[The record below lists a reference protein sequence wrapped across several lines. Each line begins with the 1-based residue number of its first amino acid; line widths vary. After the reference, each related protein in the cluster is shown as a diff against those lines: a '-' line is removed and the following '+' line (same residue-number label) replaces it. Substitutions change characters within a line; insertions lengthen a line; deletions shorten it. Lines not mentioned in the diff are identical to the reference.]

1 MSRGNILEFIKK
13 EPILTVATV
22 LAIISCF
29 FVTPGREYL
38 SYINWRTLILLFCL
52 MAVVAGFAKA
62 GVFRYISRKLS
73 QRMKDTR
80 RLSVGF
86 MLLCFLLSMFVTN
99 DVALVTVVP
108 LTLLTMMGCSE
119 KAKIQTLV
127 QETIAANLGSMLTPF
142 GNPQNLYLSSYYGIG
157 MGEFLRLMLP
167 YTGVALVILLL
178 QTLISPK
185 EGLGGRAREAG
196 IPEGRASEAGVPE
209 GRVKEAGNPGGA
221 SEAGIQEERAKGAE
235 VPEGKKREAGI
246 PEGRV
251 KEAAISE
258 REAREAGVLEGRV
271 KEAGIPERGAR
282 EAGIPEERAKGAVTP
297 GGASEAGIQEERA
310 KGAEAPE
317 GKNREAASLYESGE
331 NLTGKDEMYE
341 EALREKL
348 LRSKGRLVSILLYG
362 ILFIVSMFSVARILD
377 YRILFGII
385 LITILV
391 YDRSVLRNVNYTLLL
406 TFVSFFVLIGN
417 LGAMTQI
424 QAALTQMIEGREL
437 LTAILSSQI
446 ISNVPAAVLLSGF
459 TDQGKALIVG
469 TDLGGLGTL
478 IASMASIIT
487 FQLYSLESGAKKGKY
502 LLTFTLW
509 NVIDLVIL
517 GTVAYCMMR

>member
-1 MSRGNILEFIKK
+1 M
-13 EPILTVATV
+13 ATV

-142 GNPQNLYLSSYYGIG
+142 GNPQNLYLTSYYGIG

-185 EGLGGRAREAG
+185 EGLGG
-196 IPEGRASEAGVPE
+196 
-209 GRVKEAGNPGGA
+209 KA
-221 SEAGIQEERAKGAE
+221 SEAGIPEERAKGAE
-235 VPEGKKREAGI
+235 TPEGEAREAAIPERGASEAEIPEGRAKGAGTPEREAREAGI

-251 KEAAISE
+251 KEAAI
-258 REAREAGVLEGRV
+258 
-271 KEAGIPERGAR
+271 
-282 EAGIPEERAKGAVTP
+282 
-297 GGASEAGIQEERA
+297 
-310 KGAEAPE
+310 PE

>member
-1 MSRGNILEFIKK
+1 M
-13 EPILTVATV
+13 ATV

-80 RLSVGF
+80 RLGVGF

-142 GNPQNLYLSSYYGIG
+142 GNPQNLYLTSYYGIG

-196 IPEGRASEAGVPE
+196 IPEGREKEAGIPGGRVREAGIPEGRAKEAGIPERGASDDGVPE
-209 GRVKEAGNPGGA
+209 GRVKEA
-221 SEAGIQEERAKGAE
+221 
-235 VPEGKKREAGI
+235 
-246 PEGRV
+246 
-251 KEAAISE
+251 AI
-258 REAREAGVLEGRV
+258 
-271 KEAGIPERGAR
+271 
-282 EAGIPEERAKGAVTP
+282 
-297 GGASEAGIQEERA
+297 
-310 KGAEAPE
+310 PE

-331 NLTGKDEMYE
+331 NLTGRDEMYE

-391 YDRSVLRNVNYTLLL
+391 YDRSVLCHVNYTLLL

-517 GTVAYCMMR
+517 GAVAYCMMR

>member
-1 MSRGNILEFIKK
+1 M
-13 EPILTVATV
+13 ATV

-108 LTLLTMMGCSE
+108 LTLLTMMECSE

-142 GNPQNLYLSSYYGIG
+142 GNPQNLYLTSYYGIG

-185 EGLGGRAREAG
+185 EGLGGRAREDGTPEGGASEAG
-196 IPEGRASEAGVPE
+196 IPEGRA
-209 GRVKEAGNPGGA
+209 KEA
-221 SEAGIQEERAKGAE
+221 I
-235 VPEGKKREAGI
+235 
-246 PEGRV
+246 
-251 KEAAISE
+251 
-258 REAREAGVLEGRV
+258 
-271 KEAGIPERGAR
+271 
-282 EAGIPEERAKGAVTP
+282 TP

-310 KGAEAPE
+310 KAAETSE

-331 NLTGKDEMYE
+331 NLTWKDEMYE

-391 YDRSVLRNVNYTLLL
+391 YDRSVLCNVNYTLLL

-517 GTVAYCMMR
+517 GAVAYCMMR

>member
-142 GNPQNLYLSSYYGIG
+142 GNPQNLYLTSYYGIG

-196 IPEGRASEAGVPE
+196 TPE
-209 GRVKEAGNPGGA
+209 GGA
-221 SEAGIQEERAKGAE
+221 SEAGVLEGRAKEAGIPEREARE
-235 VPEGKKREAGI
+235 AGIPEGRAKEAAISEREAREAGI

-251 KEAAISE
+251 KEAAI
-258 REAREAGVLEGRV
+258 
-271 KEAGIPERGAR
+271 
-282 EAGIPEERAKGAVTP
+282 
-297 GGASEAGIQEERA
+297 
-310 KGAEAPE
+310 PE

-391 YDRSVLRNVNYTLLL
+391 YDRSVLCNVNYTLLL

-469 TDLGGLGTL
+469 TNLGGLGTL

>member
-1 MSRGNILEFIKK
+1 M
-13 EPILTVATV
+13 ATV

-142 GNPQNLYLSSYYGIG
+142 GNPQNLYLTSYYGIG

-196 IPEGRASEAGVPE
+196 TPEE
-209 GRVKEAGNPGGA
+209 GA
-221 SEAGIQEERAKGAE
+221 S
-235 VPEGKKREAGI
+235 
-246 PEGRV
+246 
-251 KEAAISE
+251 
-258 REAREAGVLEGRV
+258 EAGVLEGRV
-271 KEAGIPERGAR
+271 KEAGIPERGA
-282 EAGIPEERAKGAVTP
+282 
-297 GGASEAGIQEERA
+297 SEAGIQEERV
-310 KGAEAPE
+310 KEAAIPE

-417 LGAMTQI
+417 LGAITQI

>member
-1 MSRGNILEFIKK
+1 M
-13 EPILTVATV
+13 ATV

-86 MLLCFLLSMFVTN
+86 MLLCILLSMFVTN

-142 GNPQNLYLSSYYGIG
+142 GNPQNLYLTSYYGIG

-185 EGLGGRAREAG
+185 EGLGG
-196 IPEGRASEAGVPE
+196 
-209 GRVKEAGNPGGA
+209 K
-221 SEAGIQEERAKGAE
+221 
-235 VPEGKKREAGI
+235 
-246 PEGRV
+246 
-251 KEAAISE
+251 
-258 REAREAGVLEGRV
+258 
-271 KEAGIPERGAR
+271 AR
-282 EAGIPEERAKGAVTP
+282 EAGIPEERAKGAETP
-297 GGASEAGIQEERA
+297 EGEAREAAIPERGASEAEIPEGRA
-310 KGAEAPE
+310 KGAGTPEREAREAGIPERGASEAEIPEGRAKGAGTPEREARDAGIPEGRVKEAAIPE

>member
-142 GNPQNLYLSSYYGIG
+142 GNPQNLYLTSYYGIG

-185 EGLGGRAREAG
+185 EGLGGRA
-196 IPEGRASEAGVPE
+196 S
-209 GRVKEAGNPGGA
+209 
-221 SEAGIQEERAKGAE
+221 
-235 VPEGKKREAGI
+235 EAGI

-251 KEAAISE
+251 KEAAI
-258 REAREAGVLEGRV
+258 
-271 KEAGIPERGAR
+271 
-282 EAGIPEERAKGAVTP
+282 
-297 GGASEAGIQEERA
+297 
-310 KGAEAPE
+310 PE

>member
-1 MSRGNILEFIKK
+1 M
-13 EPILTVATV
+13 ATV

-80 RLSVGF
+80 RLSAGF

-142 GNPQNLYLSSYYGIG
+142 GNPQNLYLTSYYGIG

-185 EGLGGRAREAG
+185 EGLGGKAREAG
-196 IPEGRASEAGVPE
+196 IPE
-209 GRVKEAGNPGGA
+209 
-221 SEAGIQEERAKGAE
+221 ERAKGAE
-235 VPEGKKREAGI
+235 TPEGGA
-246 PEGRV
+246 
-251 KEAAISE
+251 S
-258 REAREAGVLEGRV
+258 EAGVLEGRV
-271 KEAGIPERGAR
+271 KEAGIPERGAS
-282 EAGIPEERAKGAVTP
+282 EAGIPEGRAKGAVTP

-317 GKNREAASLYESGE
+317 GKNREAAPLYESGE

-391 YDRSVLRNVNYTLLL
+391 YDRSVLCNVNYTLLL

>member
-52 MAVVAGFAKA
+52 MAVVSGFAKA

-142 GNPQNLYLSSYYGIG
+142 GNPQNLYLTSYYGIG

-185 EGLGGRAREAG
+185 EGLGGKAREAGISERGASDAGVPEGRAKGAVIPEREAREAG
-196 IPEGRASEAGVPE
+196 IPEGRV
-209 GRVKEAGNPGGA
+209 
-221 SEAGIQEERAKGAE
+221 KGAGT
-235 VPEGKKREAGI
+235 PEREAREAGI

-251 KEAAISE
+251 KEAEI
-258 REAREAGVLEGRV
+258 
-271 KEAGIPERGAR
+271 
-282 EAGIPEERAKGAVTP
+282 
-297 GGASEAGIQEERA
+297 
-310 KGAEAPE
+310 PE

-424 QAALTQMIEGREL
+424 QAALTQMIDGREL

-502 LLTFTLW
+502 FLTFTLW

-517 GTVAYCMMR
+517 GAVAYCMMR

>member
-1 MSRGNILEFIKK
+1 M
-13 EPILTVATV
+13 ATV

-142 GNPQNLYLSSYYGIG
+142 GNPQNLYLTSYYGIG

-185 EGLGGRAREAG
+185 EGLGGKAREAG
-196 IPEGRASEAGVPE
+196 TPEGGASEAGVPE
-209 GRVKEAGNPGGA
+209 GRVKEAGIPERGA
-221 SEAGIQEERAKGAE
+221 SEAGTPEGGAREAGIPEGRAKGAGT
-235 VPEGKKREAGI
+235 PEREAREAGI

-251 KEAAISE
+251 KEAAI
-258 REAREAGVLEGRV
+258 
-271 KEAGIPERGAR
+271 
-282 EAGIPEERAKGAVTP
+282 
-297 GGASEAGIQEERA
+297 
-310 KGAEAPE
+310 PE

>member
-52 MAVVAGFAKA
+52 MAVVSGFAKA

-142 GNPQNLYLSSYYGIG
+142 GNPQNLYLTSYYGIG

-196 IPEGRASEAGVPE
+196 TPE
-209 GRVKEAGNPGGA
+209 GGA
-221 SEAGIQEERAKGAE
+221 S
-235 VPEGKKREAGI
+235 
-246 PEGRV
+246 
-251 KEAAISE
+251 
-258 REAREAGVLEGRV
+258 EAGVLEGRV
-271 KEAGIPERGAR
+271 KEAGIPERGAS
-282 EAGIPEERAKGAVTP
+282 EAGIPEGRAKGAVTP
-297 GGASEAGIQEERA
+297 GGASEAGIPEGRV
-310 KGAEAPE
+310 KEAAIPE

-391 YDRSVLRNVNYTLLL
+391 YDRSVLCNVNYTLLL

>member
-142 GNPQNLYLSSYYGIG
+142 GNPQNLYLTSYYGIG

-185 EGLGGRAREAG
+185 EGLGGKAREAGTPEGRVKGAGTPEREAREAG
-196 IPEGRASEAGVPE
+196 IPEGRA
-209 GRVKEAGNPGGA
+209 
-221 SEAGIQEERAKGAE
+221 KGAGT
-235 VPEGKKREAGI
+235 PEREAREAGI

-251 KEAAISE
+251 KEAEI
-258 REAREAGVLEGRV
+258 
-271 KEAGIPERGAR
+271 
-282 EAGIPEERAKGAVTP
+282 
-297 GGASEAGIQEERA
+297 
-310 KGAEAPE
+310 PE

-469 TDLGGLGTL
+469 TNLGGLGTL

-502 LLTFTLW
+502 FLTFTLW

-517 GTVAYCMMR
+517 GTLAYCMMR

>member
-1 MSRGNILEFIKK
+1 M
-13 EPILTVATV
+13 ATV

-142 GNPQNLYLSSYYGIG
+142 GNPQNLYLTSYYGIG

-196 IPEGRASEAGVPE
+196 T
-209 GRVKEAGNPGGA
+209 
-221 SEAGIQEERAKGAE
+221 
-235 VPEGKKREAGI
+235 

-251 KEAAISE
+251 KEAAIP
-258 REAREAGVLEGRV
+258 EG
-271 KEAGIPERGAR
+271 GAR
-282 EAGIPEERAKGAVTP
+282 EAGIPEERAKEAETPEGEAREAAIPERGAREAEIPEGRAKGAGTP
-297 GGASEAGIQEERA
+297 EREAREAGIPERGASEAAI
-310 KGAEAPE
+310 PE

-391 YDRSVLRNVNYTLLL
+391 YDRSVLCNVNYTLLL

-502 LLTFTLW
+502 FLTFTLW

-517 GTVAYCMMR
+517 GAVAYCMMR

>member
-1 MSRGNILEFIKK
+1 M
-13 EPILTVATV
+13 ATV

-29 FVTPGREYL
+29 FVIPGREYL

-196 IPEGRASEAGVPE
+196 IPEGRA
-209 GRVKEAGNPGGA
+209 
-221 SEAGIQEERAKGAE
+221 KGAGT
-235 VPEGKKREAGI
+235 PEREAREAGI

-251 KEAAISE
+251 KEAAI
-258 REAREAGVLEGRV
+258 
-271 KEAGIPERGAR
+271 
-282 EAGIPEERAKGAVTP
+282 
-297 GGASEAGIQEERA
+297 
-310 KGAEAPE
+310 PE

-502 LLTFTLW
+502 FLTFTLW

-517 GTVAYCMMR
+517 GAVAYCMMR

>member
-1 MSRGNILEFIKK
+1 M
-13 EPILTVATV
+13 ATV

-52 MAVVAGFAKA
+52 MAVVSGFAKA

-142 GNPQNLYLSSYYGIG
+142 GNPQNLYLTSYYGIG

-185 EGLGGRAREAG
+185 EGLGGKAREAGVLEGRAKEAGIPEGGASEAG
-196 IPEGRASEAGVPE
+196 IPEGRAKEAGISERGARDAGVPE
-209 GRVKEAGNPGGA
+209 GRVKEAA
-221 SEAGIQEERAKGAE
+221 
-235 VPEGKKREAGI
+235 
-246 PEGRV
+246 
-251 KEAAISE
+251 
-258 REAREAGVLEGRV
+258 
-271 KEAGIPERGAR
+271 IPERGAR
-282 EAGIPEERAKGAVTP
+282 EAGIPEGRAKGAVTT
-297 GGASEAGIQEERA
+297 
-310 KGAEAPE
+310 E
-317 GKNREAASLYESGE
+317 GKNREAASLYERGE
-331 NLTGKDEMYE
+331 NLTGRDEMYE

-517 GTVAYCMMR
+517 GAVAYCMMR

>member
-1 MSRGNILEFIKK
+1 M
-13 EPILTVATV
+13 ATV

-142 GNPQNLYLSSYYGIG
+142 GNPQNLYLTSYYGIG

-196 IPEGRASEAGVPE
+196 TPE
-209 GRVKEAGNPGGA
+209 GGA
-221 SEAGIQEERAKGAE
+221 SEAGIPEGRAKGAGI
-235 VPEGKKREAGI
+235 PERGASEAEI
-246 PEGRV
+246 PEGRA
-251 KEAAISE
+251 KGAGTPE
-258 REAREAGVLEGRV
+258 REAR
-271 KEAGIPERGAR
+271 EAGIPERGAS
-282 EAGIPEERAKGAVTP
+282 EAGIPEGRAKGAVTP

-310 KGAEAPE
+310 KEAAIPE

-517 GTVAYCMMR
+517 GAVAYCMMR

>member
-1 MSRGNILEFIKK
+1 M
-13 EPILTVATV
+13 ATV

-142 GNPQNLYLSSYYGIG
+142 GNPQNLYLTSYYGIG

-196 IPEGRASEAGVPE
+196 T
-209 GRVKEAGNPGGA
+209 
-221 SEAGIQEERAKGAE
+221 
-235 VPEGKKREAGI
+235 

-251 KEAAISE
+251 KEAAIP
-258 REAREAGVLEGRV
+258 EG
-271 KEAGIPERGAR
+271 GAR
-282 EAGIPEERAKGAVTP
+282 EAGIPEERAKEAETPEGEAREAAIPERGAREAEIPEGRAKGAGTP
-297 GGASEAGIQEERA
+297 EREAREAGIPERGASEAAI
-310 KGAEAPE
+310 PE

>member
-1 MSRGNILEFIKK
+1 M
-13 EPILTVATV
+13 ATV

-235 VPEGKKREAGI
+235 
-246 PEGRV
+246 
-251 KEAAISE
+251 
-258 REAREAGVLEGRV
+258 
-271 KEAGIPERGAR
+271 
-282 EAGIPEERAKGAVTP
+282 
-297 GGASEAGIQEERA
+297 
-310 KGAEAPE
+310 APE

-502 LLTFTLW
+502 FLTFTLW

-517 GTVAYCMMR
+517 GAVAYCMMR

>member
-1 MSRGNILEFIKK
+1 M
-13 EPILTVATV
+13 ATV

-86 MLLCFLLSMFVTN
+86 MVLCFLLSMFVTN

-142 GNPQNLYLSSYYGIG
+142 GNPQNLYLTSYYGIG

-196 IPEGRASEAGVPE
+196 TPE
-209 GRVKEAGNPGGA
+209 GGA
-221 SEAGIQEERAKGAE
+221 S
-235 VPEGKKREAGI
+235 
-246 PEGRV
+246 
-251 KEAAISE
+251 
-258 REAREAGVLEGRV
+258 EAGVLEGRA
-271 KEAGIPERGAR
+271 KEAAIPERGAS
-282 EAGIPEERAKGAVTP
+282 EAGIPEERTKGAETPEGEAREAAIPERGASEAEIPEGRAKGAVTP
-297 GGASEAGIQEERA
+297 GGASEAGIPEGRV
-310 KGAEAPE
+310 KEAAIPE

-391 YDRSVLRNVNYTLLL
+391 YDRSVLCNVNYTLLL

>member
-1 MSRGNILEFIKK
+1 M
-13 EPILTVATV
+13 ATV

-142 GNPQNLYLSSYYGIG
+142 GNPQNLYLTSYYGIG

-196 IPEGRASEAGVPE
+196 TPEGGASEAGVPG
-209 GRVKEAGNPGGA
+209 GRA
-221 SEAGIQEERAKGAE
+221 
-235 VPEGKKREAGI
+235 
-246 PEGRV
+246 
-251 KEAAISE
+251 
-258 REAREAGVLEGRV
+258 

-282 EAGIPEERAKGAVTP
+282 EAGIPEGGAKGAGTP
-297 GGASEAGIQEERA
+297 EREAREAGIPEGRV
-310 KGAEAPE
+310 KEAAIPE

>member
-196 IPEGRASEAGVPE
+196 TPER
-209 GRVKEAGNPGGA
+209 
-221 SEAGIQEERAKGAE
+221 
-235 VPEGKKREAGI
+235 
-246 PEGRV
+246 RV
-251 KEAAISE
+251 KEAAI
-258 REAREAGVLEGRV
+258 
-271 KEAGIPERGAR
+271 
-282 EAGIPEERAKGAVTP
+282 
-297 GGASEAGIQEERA
+297 
-310 KGAEAPE
+310 PE

>member
-1 MSRGNILEFIKK
+1 M
-13 EPILTVATV
+13 ATV

-196 IPEGRASEAGVPE
+196 TPE
-209 GRVKEAGNPGGA
+209 GGA
-221 SEAGIQEERAKGAE
+221 S
-235 VPEGKKREAGI
+235 
-246 PEGRV
+246 
-251 KEAAISE
+251 
-258 REAREAGVLEGRV
+258 EAGVLEGRV
-271 KEAGIPERGAR
+271 KEAGIPERGAS
-282 EAGIPEERAKGAVTP
+282 EAGIPEGRAKGAETP

-317 GKNREAASLYESGE
+317 GKNREAAPLYESGE

>member
-1 MSRGNILEFIKK
+1 M
-13 EPILTVATV
+13 ATV

-142 GNPQNLYLSSYYGIG
+142 GNPQNLYLTSYYGIG

-196 IPEGRASEAGVPE
+196 TPE
-209 GRVKEAGNPGGA
+209 GRVKEAAIPEGGA
-221 SEAGIQEERAKGAE
+221 REAGIPEERAKGAE
-235 VPEGKKREAGI
+235 TPEGEAREAAIPERGASEAEIPEGRAKGAGTPEREAREAGI

-251 KEAAISE
+251 KEAAI
-258 REAREAGVLEGRV
+258 
-271 KEAGIPERGAR
+271 
-282 EAGIPEERAKGAVTP
+282 
-297 GGASEAGIQEERA
+297 
-310 KGAEAPE
+310 PE

>member
-1 MSRGNILEFIKK
+1 M
-13 EPILTVATV
+13 ATV

-142 GNPQNLYLSSYYGIG
+142 GNPQNLYLTSYYGIG

-196 IPEGRASEAGVPE
+196 TPER
-209 GRVKEAGNPGGA
+209 RVT
-221 SEAGIQEERAKGAE
+221 
-235 VPEGKKREAGI
+235 
-246 PEGRV
+246 
-251 KEAAISE
+251 EAAI
-258 REAREAGVLEGRV
+258 
-271 KEAGIPERGAR
+271 
-282 EAGIPEERAKGAVTP
+282 
-297 GGASEAGIQEERA
+297 
-310 KGAEAPE
+310 PE
-317 GKNREAASLYESGE
+317 GKNREAASLYERGE

-517 GTVAYCMMR
+517 GAVAYCMMR

>member
-142 GNPQNLYLSSYYGIG
+142 GNPQNLYLTSYYGIG

-185 EGLGGRAREAG
+185 EGLGGKAREAG
-196 IPEGRASEAGVPE
+196 TPERGASDAGVPE
-209 GRVKEAGNPGGA
+209 GR
-221 SEAGIQEERAKGAE
+221 AKGA
-235 VPEGKKREAGI
+235 VIPEREAREAGI

-251 KEAAISE
+251 KEAEI
-258 REAREAGVLEGRV
+258 
-271 KEAGIPERGAR
+271 
-282 EAGIPEERAKGAVTP
+282 
-297 GGASEAGIQEERA
+297 
-310 KGAEAPE
+310 PE

-502 LLTFTLW
+502 FLTFTLW

-517 GTVAYCMMR
+517 GAVAYCMMR

>member
-1 MSRGNILEFIKK
+1 M
-13 EPILTVATV
+13 ATV

-29 FVTPGREYL
+29 FVIPGREYL

-251 KEAAISE
+251 KEAAIPERGASEAEIPEGRAKGAGTPE
-258 REAREAGVLEGRV
+258 REAREAGIPEGRV
-271 KEAGIPERGAR
+271 KEAAI
-282 EAGIPEERAKGAVTP
+282 
-297 GGASEAGIQEERA
+297 
-310 KGAEAPE
+310 PE

-502 LLTFTLW
+502 FLTFTLW

-517 GTVAYCMMR
+517 GAVAYCMMR

>member
-185 EGLGGRAREAG
+185 EGLGGRAREAA
-196 IPEGRASEAGVPE
+196 IPEGGASEAGVLE
-209 GRVKEAGNPGGA
+209 GRVKEAAIPER
-221 SEAGIQEERAKGAE
+221 EA
-235 VPEGKKREAGI
+235 REAGI

-251 KEAAISE
+251 KEAAI
-258 REAREAGVLEGRV
+258 
-271 KEAGIPERGAR
+271 
-282 EAGIPEERAKGAVTP
+282 
-297 GGASEAGIQEERA
+297 
-310 KGAEAPE
+310 PE

-391 YDRSVLRNVNYTLLL
+391 YDRSVLCNVNYTLLL

>member
-1 MSRGNILEFIKK
+1 M
-13 EPILTVATV
+13 ATV

-142 GNPQNLYLSSYYGIG
+142 GNPQNLYLTSYYGIG

-196 IPEGRASEAGVPE
+196 IPEGRAKGAETPE
-209 GRVKEAGNPGGA
+209 GEAREAAIPERGA
-221 SEAGIQEERAKGAE
+221 REAEIPEGRAKGAGT
-235 VPEGKKREAGI
+235 P
-246 PEGRV
+246 
-251 KEAAISE
+251 E
-258 REAREAGVLEGRV
+258 REAR
-271 KEAGIPERGAR
+271 EAGIPERGA
-282 EAGIPEERAKGAVTP
+282 
-297 GGASEAGIQEERA
+297 SEAAI
-310 KGAEAPE
+310 PE

>member
-1 MSRGNILEFIKK
+1 M
-13 EPILTVATV
+13 ATV
-22 LAIISCF
+22 LATISCF
-29 FVTPGREYL
+29 FVTPDRKYL

-52 MAVVAGFAKA
+52 MAVVSGFAKA

-142 GNPQNLYLSSYYGIG
+142 GNPQNLYLTSYYGIG

-196 IPEGRASEAGVPE
+196 TPE
-209 GRVKEAGNPGGA
+209 GGA
-221 SEAGIQEERAKGAE
+221 S
-235 VPEGKKREAGI
+235 
-246 PEGRV
+246 
-251 KEAAISE
+251 
-258 REAREAGVLEGRV
+258 EAGVLEGRV
-271 KEAGIPERGAR
+271 KEAGIPERGAS
-282 EAGIPEERAKGAVTP
+282 EAGIPEGRAKGAVTP

-391 YDRSVLRNVNYTLLL
+391 YDRSVLCNVNYTLLL

>member
-1 MSRGNILEFIKK
+1 M
-13 EPILTVATV
+13 ATV

-142 GNPQNLYLSSYYGIG
+142 GNPQNLYLTSYYGIG

-196 IPEGRASEAGVPE
+196 T
-209 GRVKEAGNPGGA
+209 
-221 SEAGIQEERAKGAE
+221 
-235 VPEGKKREAGI
+235 

-251 KEAAISE
+251 KEAAI
-258 REAREAGVLEGRV
+258 
-271 KEAGIPERGAR
+271 
-282 EAGIPEERAKGAVTP
+282 
-297 GGASEAGIQEERA
+297 
-310 KGAEAPE
+310 PE

-517 GTVAYCMMR
+517 GAVDYCMMR

>member
-1 MSRGNILEFIKK
+1 M
-13 EPILTVATV
+13 ATV

-142 GNPQNLYLSSYYGIG
+142 GNPQNLYLTSYYGIG

-185 EGLGGRAREAG
+185 EGLGGKAREAG
-196 IPEGRASEAGVPE
+196 TPERGASDAGVPE
-209 GRVKEAGNPGGA
+209 GR
-221 SEAGIQEERAKGAE
+221 AKGA
-235 VPEGKKREAGI
+235 VIPEREAREAGI

-251 KEAAISE
+251 KEAEI
-258 REAREAGVLEGRV
+258 
-271 KEAGIPERGAR
+271 
-282 EAGIPEERAKGAVTP
+282 
-297 GGASEAGIQEERA
+297 
-310 KGAEAPE
+310 PE

-502 LLTFTLW
+502 FLTFTLW

-517 GTVAYCMMR
+517 GAVAYCMMR

>member
-142 GNPQNLYLSSYYGIG
+142 GNPQNLYLTSYYGIG

-185 EGLGGRAREAG
+185 EGLGGKAREAGISERGASDAGVPEGRAKGAVIPEREAREPGIPEGRVKGAGTPEREAREAG
-196 IPEGRASEAGVPE
+196 IPEGRA
-209 GRVKEAGNPGGA
+209 
-221 SEAGIQEERAKGAE
+221 KGAGT
-235 VPEGKKREAGI
+235 PEREAREAGI

-251 KEAAISE
+251 KEAEI
-258 REAREAGVLEGRV
+258 
-271 KEAGIPERGAR
+271 
-282 EAGIPEERAKGAVTP
+282 
-297 GGASEAGIQEERA
+297 
-310 KGAEAPE
+310 PE

-502 LLTFTLW
+502 FLTFTLW

-517 GTVAYCMMR
+517 GAVAYCMMR

>member
-142 GNPQNLYLSSYYGIG
+142 GNPQNLYLTSYYGIG

-185 EGLGGRAREAG
+185 EGLGGKAREAGTPERGASDAGVPEGRAKGAVIPEREAREAGIPEGRVKGAGTPEREAREAG
-196 IPEGRASEAGVPE
+196 IPEGRA
-209 GRVKEAGNPGGA
+209 
-221 SEAGIQEERAKGAE
+221 KGAGT
-235 VPEGKKREAGI
+235 PEREAREAGI

-251 KEAAISE
+251 KEAEI
-258 REAREAGVLEGRV
+258 
-271 KEAGIPERGAR
+271 
-282 EAGIPEERAKGAVTP
+282 
-297 GGASEAGIQEERA
+297 
-310 KGAEAPE
+310 PE

-502 LLTFTLW
+502 FLTFTLW

-517 GTVAYCMMR
+517 GAVAYCMMR

>member
-1 MSRGNILEFIKK
+1 M
-13 EPILTVATV
+13 ATV
-22 LAIISCF
+22 LATISCF
-29 FVTPGREYL
+29 FVTPDRKYL

-52 MAVVAGFAKA
+52 MAVVSGFAKA

-142 GNPQNLYLSSYYGIG
+142 GNPQNLYLTSYYGIG

-185 EGLGGRAREAG
+185 EGPGGRAREAG
-196 IPEGRASEAGVPE
+196 TPE
-209 GRVKEAGNPGGA
+209 GGA
-221 SEAGIQEERAKGAE
+221 S
-235 VPEGKKREAGI
+235 
-246 PEGRV
+246 
-251 KEAAISE
+251 
-258 REAREAGVLEGRV
+258 EAGVLEGRV
-271 KEAGIPERGAR
+271 KEAGIPERGAS
-282 EAGIPEERAKGAVTP
+282 EAGIPEGRAKGAVTP

-391 YDRSVLRNVNYTLLL
+391 YDRSVLCNVNYTLLL

>member
-142 GNPQNLYLSSYYGIG
+142 GNPQNLYLTSYYGIG

-196 IPEGRASEAGVPE
+196 TPE
-209 GRVKEAGNPGGA
+209 GGA
-221 SEAGIQEERAKGAE
+221 S
-235 VPEGKKREAGI
+235 
-246 PEGRV
+246 
-251 KEAAISE
+251 
-258 REAREAGVLEGRV
+258 EAGVLEGRV
-271 KEAGIPERGAR
+271 KEAGIPERGAS
-282 EAGIPEERAKGAVTP
+282 EAGIPEGRAKGAVTP
-297 GGASEAGIQEERA
+297 GGASEAGIPEGRV
-310 KGAEAPE
+310 KEAAIPE

-391 YDRSVLRNVNYTLLL
+391 YDRSVLCNVNYTLLL

>member
-1 MSRGNILEFIKK
+1 M
-13 EPILTVATV
+13 ATV

-142 GNPQNLYLSSYYGIG
+142 GNPQNLYLTSYYGIG

-185 EGLGGRAREAG
+185 EGLGGRAREAA
-196 IPEGRASEAGVPE
+196 I
-209 GRVKEAGNPGGA
+209 
-221 SEAGIQEERAKGAE
+221 
-235 VPEGKKREAGI
+235 PEGKK
-246 PEGRV
+246 
-251 KEAAISE
+251 
-258 REAREAGVLEGRV
+258 
-271 KEAGIPERGAR
+271 
-282 EAGIPEERAKGAVTP
+282 
-297 GGASEAGIQEERA
+297 
-310 KGAEAPE
+310 
-317 GKNREAASLYESGE
+317 REAASLYESGE

-391 YDRSVLRNVNYTLLL
+391 YDRSVLCNVNYTLLL

-517 GTVAYCMMR
+517 GAVAYCMMR

>member
-1 MSRGNILEFIKK
+1 M
-13 EPILTVATV
+13 ATV

-80 RLSVGF
+80 RLGVGF

-142 GNPQNLYLSSYYGIG
+142 GNPQNLYLTSYYGIG

-196 IPEGRASEAGVPE
+196 IPEG
-209 GRVKEAGNPGGA
+209 
-221 SEAGIQEERAKGAE
+221 
-235 VPEGKKREAGI
+235 
-246 PEGRV
+246 
-251 KEAAISE
+251 
-258 REAREAGVLEGRV
+258 
-271 KEAGIPERGAR
+271 
-282 EAGIPEERAKGAVTP
+282 
-297 GGASEAGIQEERA
+297 
-310 KGAEAPE
+310 
-317 GKNREAASLYESGE
+317 KNREAASLYESGE
-331 NLTGKDEMYE
+331 NLTGRDEMYE

-391 YDRSVLRNVNYTLLL
+391 YDRSVLRHVNYTLLL

-517 GTVAYCMMR
+517 GAVAYCMMR

>member
-1 MSRGNILEFIKK
+1 M
-13 EPILTVATV
+13 ATV

-108 LTLLTMMGCSE
+108 LTLLTMMRCSE

-142 GNPQNLYLSSYYGIG
+142 GNPQNLYLTSYYGIG

-196 IPEGRASEAGVPE
+196 TPG
-209 GRVKEAGNPGGA
+209 GGA
-221 SEAGIQEERAKGAE
+221 SEAGIQEERAKGA
-235 VPEGKKREAGI
+235 GT
-246 PEGRV
+246 
-251 KEAAISE
+251 
-258 REAREAGVLEGRV
+258 
-271 KEAGIPERGAR
+271 PERGAR
-282 EAGIPEERAKGAVTP
+282 EAGIPEGRAKGAGIP
-297 GGASEAGIQEERA
+297 GGASEAGIPEGRA
-310 KGAEAPE
+310 KGAETPE

-391 YDRSVLRNVNYTLLL
+391 YDRSVLCNVNYTLLL

-469 TDLGGLGTL
+469 TNLGGLGTL

-487 FQLYSLESGAKKGKY
+487 FQIYSLESGAKKGKY

>member
-1 MSRGNILEFIKK
+1 M
-13 EPILTVATV
+13 ATV

-142 GNPQNLYLSSYYGIG
+142 GNPQNLYLTSYYGIG

-185 EGLGGRAREAG
+185 EGLGGKAREAGISERGASDAGVPEGRAKGAVIPEREAREAGIPEGRVKGAGTPEREAREAG
-196 IPEGRASEAGVPE
+196 IPEGRA
-209 GRVKEAGNPGGA
+209 
-221 SEAGIQEERAKGAE
+221 KGAGT
-235 VPEGKKREAGI
+235 PEREAREAGI

-251 KEAAISE
+251 KEAEI
-258 REAREAGVLEGRV
+258 
-271 KEAGIPERGAR
+271 
-282 EAGIPEERAKGAVTP
+282 
-297 GGASEAGIQEERA
+297 
-310 KGAEAPE
+310 PE

-424 QAALTQMIEGREL
+424 QAALTQMIDGREL

-502 LLTFTLW
+502 FLTFTLW

-517 GTVAYCMMR
+517 GAVAYCMMR

>member
-142 GNPQNLYLSSYYGIG
+142 GNPQNLYLTSYYGIG

-185 EGLGGRAREAG
+185 EGLGGKAREAGISERGASDAGVPEGRAKGAVIPEREAREAG
-196 IPEGRASEAGVPE
+196 IPEGRV
-209 GRVKEAGNPGGA
+209 
-221 SEAGIQEERAKGAE
+221 KGAGT
-235 VPEGKKREAGI
+235 PEREAREAGI

-251 KEAAISE
+251 KEAEI
-258 REAREAGVLEGRV
+258 
-271 KEAGIPERGAR
+271 
-282 EAGIPEERAKGAVTP
+282 
-297 GGASEAGIQEERA
+297 
-310 KGAEAPE
+310 PE

-502 LLTFTLW
+502 FLTFTLW

-517 GTVAYCMMR
+517 GAVAYCMMR